1 MMSWASEL
9 EKIEQISTCIEMY
22 QAEMEDNGSIIRTKT
37 LVEAE
42 LDLEIMGLQ
51 AGEGRRG
58 INASE
63 SNECCFD
70 ATIRQQIVAMGAQQ
84 AMQQIASYVREFINS
99 FEVQYE
105 PAPVT
110 PVHVPKEQS
119 QERIGRDIQARS
131 RAHRPQQEQQS
142 PQGGVVP

>member
-22 QAEMEDNGSIIRTKT
+22 QAEMEDNGSIIRTET

-51 AGEGRRG
+51 IGEGRRS

-63 SNECCFD
+63 SNACCFD
-70 ATIRQQIVAMGAQQ
+70 ATIRQQIVAMGAEQ
-84 AMQQIASYVREFINS
+84 AMQQIASYFREFINR
-99 FEVQYE
+99 FEVQYQ

-119 QERIGRDIQARS
+119 QERGIG
-131 RAHRPQQEQQS
+131 
-142 PQGGVVP
+142 GY